1 MGRILKLDTKVANLI
16 AAGEVIERVFS
27 VVKELVENSI
37 DALATKIKVELIE
50 SGLKEI
56 IVSDNGIGMD
66 AADAKCCVL
75 PHYTSKIKNQEDLF
89 NINTLGFRGEALPS
103 ICAVSNLTIKTSTTD
118 GKGIVLRFKDEMLV
132 AEGTISMPKGTTIS
146 VKDLF
151 YNTPARLAQL
161 ASGTN
166 EVSFVTDY
174 LTKIAFAYPDIS
186 FSFIS
191 NGKIIFQTYGNDD
204 ELEVVS
210 SVYGYDVAKNMLAF
224 AKENSFFSIEGYT
237 TNISVTRSSKQHI
250 TILVNGRLIRN
261 YNITNAIIKGY
272 GTRLMIG
279 KYPITIMHINCDA
292 GLVDVNVH
300 PAKAEVRFSMEE
312 ELDSL
317 IASAISEILDNTRL
331 ILEKETKQDQDYDD
345 PFYEE
350 EIEDEVDDQV
360 EDLFS
365 TDYDQM
371 VSRVA
376 EAGSF
381 EYSRDIDNDAS
392 EEKLEEISED
402 NIPYQEKLDLFSD
415 GISLDSDA
423 NDNKLP
429 LMNLV
434 GQLFET
440 YILAQGEDSFYLID
454 QHAAAERV
462 NYEKIYDQMANEAIS
477 SYDLLVPMTFNFTPS
492 EAIIINTKLEEL
504 ESLGIRLESFGGSTY
519 LVRSVGT
526 WIPKNFVYEYLEEI
540 FNAFLRGTKTK
551 KEEFLDSLAKSIAC
565 KSAIKGN
572 EYHTMEEARILL
584 NLLNKCKNPY
594 TCPHGRPIIVKFTK
608 YEIEKWFKRIV

>member
-16 AAGEVIERVFS
+16 AAGEVIERVAS

-37 DALATKIKVELIE
+37 DALATSIKVELIE

-66 AADAKCCVL
+66 AGDAKCCVL
-75 PHYTSKIKNQEDLF
+75 PHYTSKIKNSEDLF

-103 ICAVSNLTIKTSTTD
+103 ICAVSNLTIKTSTVD

-132 AEGTISMPKGTTIS
+132 AEGTISMPKGTIIS

-151 YNTPARLAQL
+151 YNTPARLSQL
-161 ASGTN
+161 ASGAG
-166 EVSFVTDY
+166 EVSYVTDY

-186 FSFIS
+186 FNFVA
-191 NGKIIFQTYGNDD
+191 NGRTIFQTYGNDD
-204 ELEVVS
+204 ELEVIS
-210 SVYGYDVAKNMLAF
+210 SVYGYDVARNMLAF
-224 AKENSFFSIEGYT
+224 AKENNFFSIEGYT
-237 TNISVTRSSKQHI
+237 SNISVTRSSKQHI

-272 GTRLMIG
+272 ATRLMVG
-279 KYPITIMHINCDA
+279 KYPITVIHINCDP

-312 ELDSL
+312 DLDNL

-331 ILEKETKQDQDYDD
+331 IVEEGEGGQD
-345 PFYEE
+345 PFYEDEMDEE
-350 EIEDEVDDQV
+350 EIED
-360 EDLFS
+360 LFNA
-365 TDYDQM
+365 DYEKM
-371 VSRVA
+371 ISSVA
-376 EAGSF
+376 EPGNF
-381 EYSRDIDNDAS
+381 EYSADS
-392 EEKLEEISED
+392 EEIDEEGSED
-402 NIPYQEKLDLFSD
+402 DIPYQERLDLFSD
-415 GISLDSDA
+415 GISLDSSA
-423 NDNKLP
+423 NENKLP
-429 LMNLV
+429 LMHLV

-454 QHAAAERV
+454 QHAAAERI
-462 NYEKIYDQMANEAIS
+462 NYEKIYDQIASAKVS

-492 EAIIINTKLEEL
+492 EAIIINTKLDDLRE
-504 ESLGIRLESFGGSTY
+504 LGIELESFGGTTY

-572 EYHTMEEARILL
+572 EYHTMEEARLLL
-584 NLLNKCKNPY
+584 NLLNKAKNPY
-594 TCPHGRPIIVKFTK
+594 TCPHGRPVIVKFTK

>member
-16 AAGEVIERVFS
+16 AAGEVIERVAS

-37 DALATKIKVELIE
+37 DALATNIKVELIE

-56 IVSDNGIGMD
+56 IVADNGIGMD

-75 PHYTSKIKNQEDLF
+75 PHYTSKIKNSDDLF

-103 ICAVSNLTIKTSTTD
+103 ICAVSNLTIKTSIVD
-118 GKGIVLRFKDEMLV
+118 GKGIVLRFKDEVLV
-132 AEGTISMPKGTTIS
+132 AEGTISMPKGTIIS

-161 ASGTN
+161 ASGAG
-166 EVSFVTDY
+166 EVSQVTDY

-186 FSFIS
+186 FNFIA
-191 NGKIIFQTYGNDD
+191 NGRTIFQTYGNDD
-204 ELEVVS
+204 ELEVIS
-210 SVYGYDVAKNMLAF
+210 SVYGYDVARNMLAF
-224 AKENSFFSIEGYT
+224 AKENNFFSIEGYT
-237 TNISVTRSSKQHI
+237 SKINVTRSSKQHI

-272 GTRLMIG
+272 STRLMVG
-279 KYPITIMHINCDA
+279 KYPITVIHINCDP

-312 ELDSL
+312 DLDNL
-317 IASAISEILDNTRL
+317 IASAIGEILDNTSL
-331 ILEKETKQDQDYDD
+331 IVEAKENED

-350 EIEDEVDDQV
+350 EMDEEEIEDI
-360 EDLFS
+360 LNA
-365 TDYDQM
+365 DYDTL
-371 VSRVA
+371 VSNLA

-381 EYSRDIDNDAS
+381 EYFDDSEPEENENS
-392 EEKLEEISED
+392 EEVSED
-402 NIPYQEKLDLFSD
+402 NIPYQESLDLFSN
-415 GISLDSDA
+415 GISLDSEA

-429 LMNLV
+429 LMHLV

-454 QHAAAERV
+454 QHAAAERI
-462 NYEKIYDQMANEAIS
+462 NYEKIYDQIASAKVA

-492 EAIIINTKLEEL
+492 EAIIINTKLDDL
-504 ESLGIRLESFGGSTY
+504 RQLGIELESFGGTTY

-526 WIPKNFVYEYLEEI
+526 WIPRNYVYEYLEEI

-572 EYHTMEEARILL
+572 EYHTMEEATLLL
-584 NLLNKCKNPY
+584 NLLNKAKKPY
-594 TCPHGRPIIVKFTK
+594 TCPHGRPVIVKFTK

>member
-16 AAGEVIERVFS
+16 AAGEVIERVAS

-37 DALATKIKVELIE
+37 DALATNIKVELVE

-66 AADAKCCVL
+66 AGDAKCCVL
-75 PHYTSKIKNQEDLF
+75 PHYTSKIKNSEDLF

-103 ICAVSNLTIKTSTTD
+103 ICAVSNLTIKTSTID

-132 AEGTISMPKGTTIS
+132 AEGTISMPKGTIIS

-151 YNTPARLAQL
+151 YNTPARLSQL
-161 ASGTN
+161 ASGAN
-166 EVSFVTDY
+166 EVSYVTDY

-186 FSFIS
+186 FNFVA
-191 NGKIIFQTYGNDD
+191 NGRTIFQTYGNDD
-204 ELEVVS
+204 ELEVIS
-210 SVYGYDVAKNMLAF
+210 SVYGYDVARNMLAF
-224 AKENSFFSIEGYT
+224 AKENNFFSIEGYT
-237 TNISVTRSSKQHI
+237 SNISVTRSSKQHI

-272 GTRLMIG
+272 ATRLMVG
-279 KYPITIMHINCDA
+279 KYPITVIHINCDA

-312 ELDSL
+312 DLDNL

-331 ILEKETKQDQDYDD
+331 IVEEGEEEDD
-345 PFYEE
+345 PFYEDEMDEE
-350 EIEDEVDDQV
+350 EIED
-360 EDLFS
+360 LFNA
-365 TDYDQM
+365 DYDEM

-376 EAGSF
+376 EANSF
-381 EYSRDIDNDAS
+381 EYSDDSDPQ
-392 EEKLEEISED
+392 EENEEVSED

-415 GISLDSDA
+415 GISLDSA
-423 NDNKLP
+423 SNENKLP
-429 LMNLV
+429 LMHLV

-454 QHAAAERV
+454 QHAAAERI
-462 NYEKIYDQMANEAIS
+462 NYEKIYDQIANSKVS

-492 EAIIINTKLEEL
+492 EAIIINTKLDDLKE
-504 ESLGIRLESFGGSTY
+504 LGIELESFGGTTY

-540 FNAFLRGTKTK
+540 FNAFLRGTKAK

-594 TCPHGRPIIVKFTK
+594 TCPHGRPVIVKFTK

>member
-16 AAGEVIERVFS
+16 AAGEVIERVAS

-37 DALATKIKVELIE
+37 DALATNIKVELVE

-75 PHYTSKIKNQEDLF
+75 PHYTSKIKNSDDLF

-103 ICAVSNLTIKTSTTD
+103 ICAVSNLTIKTSTID

-132 AEGTISMPKGTTIS
+132 AEGTISMPKGTIIS

-151 YNTPARLAQL
+151 YNTPARLSQL
-161 ASGTN
+161 ASGAN
-166 EVSFVTDY
+166 EVSYVTDY

-186 FSFIS
+186 FNFVA
-191 NGKIIFQTYGNDD
+191 NGRTIFQTYGNDD
-204 ELEVVS
+204 ELEVIS
-210 SVYGYDVAKNMLAF
+210 SVYGYDVARNMLAF
-224 AKENSFFSIEGYT
+224 AKENNFFSIEGYT
-237 TNISVTRSSKQHI
+237 SNISVTRSSKQHI

-272 GTRLMIG
+272 ATRLMVG
-279 KYPITIMHINCDA
+279 KYPITVIHINCDA

-312 ELDSL
+312 DLDDL

-331 ILEKETKQDQDYDD
+331 IVEEGEEEDD
-345 PFYEE
+345 PFYEDEMDEE
-350 EIEDEVDDQV
+350 EIED
-360 EDLFS
+360 LFNA
-365 TDYDQM
+365 DYDEM

-376 EAGSF
+376 EANSF
-381 EYSRDIDNDAS
+381 EYSDDSDPQ
-392 EEKLEEISED
+392 EENEEVSED

-415 GISLDSDA
+415 GISLDSA
-423 NDNKLP
+423 SNDNKLP
-429 LMNLV
+429 LMHLV

-454 QHAAAERV
+454 QHAAAERI
-462 NYEKIYDQMANEAIS
+462 NYEKIYDQIANSKVS
-477 SYDLLVPMTFNFTPS
+477 SYDLLVPITFNFTPS
-492 EAIIINTKLEEL
+492 EAIIINTKLDDLKE
-504 ESLGIRLESFGGSTY
+504 LGIELESFGGTTY

-594 TCPHGRPIIVKFTK
+594 TCPHGRPVIVKFTK

>member
-16 AAGEVIERVFS
+16 AAGEVIERVAS

-37 DALATKIKVELIE
+37 DALATNIKVELVE

-66 AADAKCCVL
+66 VIDAKCCVL
-75 PHYTSKIKNQEDLF
+75 PHYTSKIKNSDDLF

-103 ICAVSNLTIKTSTTD
+103 ICAVSNLTIKTSTVD
-118 GKGIVLRFKDEMLV
+118 GKGISLRFKDEKLV
-132 AEGTISMPKGTTIS
+132 AEGTISLPKGTTIS

-161 ASGTN
+161 SNANN
-166 EVSFVTDY
+166 EVSFVSDY
-174 LTKIAFAYPDIS
+174 LTKIAFAYPDIA
-186 FSFIS
+186 FLFIA
-191 NGKIIFQTYGNDD
+191 NGRTIFQTYGNDD
-204 ELEVVS
+204 QLEVIS
-210 SVYGYDVAKNMLAF
+210 SVYGFDVARNMLAF
-224 AKENSFFSIEGYT
+224 AKESNYFSVEGYT
-237 TNISVTRSSKQHI
+237 SKISVTRSSKQHI

-272 GTRLMIG
+272 ATRLMVG
-279 KYPITIMHINCDA
+279 KYPITVIHINCDA

-312 ELDSL
+312 DLDDL

-331 ILEKETKQDQDYDD
+331 IVEEGEEEDD
-345 PFYEE
+345 PFYEDEMDEE
-350 EIEDEVDDQV
+350 EIED
-360 EDLFS
+360 LFNA
-365 TDYDQM
+365 DYDEM

-376 EAGSF
+376 EANSF
-381 EYSRDIDNDAS
+381 EYSDDSDPQ
-392 EEKLEEISED
+392 EENEEVSED

-415 GISLDSDA
+415 GISLDSA
-423 NDNKLP
+423 SNDNKLP
-429 LMNLV
+429 LMHLV

-454 QHAAAERV
+454 QHAAAERI
-462 NYEKIYDQMANEAIS
+462 NYEKIYDQIANSKVS
-477 SYDLLVPMTFNFTPS
+477 SYDLLVPITFNFTPS
-492 EAIIINTKLEEL
+492 EAIIINTKLDDLKE
-504 ESLGIRLESFGGSTY
+504 LGIELESFGGTTY

-594 TCPHGRPIIVKFTK
+594 TCPHGRPVIVKFTK

>member
-16 AAGEVIERVFS
+16 AAGEVIERVSS

-37 DALATKIKVELIE
+37 DALATNIKVELVE

-75 PHYTSKIKNQEDLF
+75 PHYTSKIKNSDDLF

-103 ICAVSNLTIKTSTTD
+103 ICAVSNLTIKTSTID

-132 AEGTISMPKGTTIS
+132 AEGTISMPKGTIIS

-151 YNTPARLAQL
+151 YNTPARLSQI
-161 ASGTN
+161 ASGAN
-166 EVSFVTDY
+166 EVSYVTDY

-186 FSFIS
+186 FNFVA
-191 NGKIIFQTYGNDD
+191 NGRTIFQTYGNDD
-204 ELEVVS
+204 ELEVIS
-210 SVYGYDVAKNMLAF
+210 SVYGYDVARNMLAF
-224 AKENSFFSIEGYT
+224 AKENNFFSIEGYT
-237 TNISVTRSSKQHI
+237 SNISVTRSSKQHI

-272 GTRLMIG
+272 ATRLMIG
-279 KYPITIMHINCDA
+279 KYPITVIHINCDA

-312 ELDSL
+312 DLDDL

-331 ILEKETKQDQDYDD
+331 IVEEGEEEDD
-345 PFYEE
+345 PFYEDEMDEE
-350 EIEDEVDDQV
+350 EIED
-360 EDLFS
+360 LFNA
-365 TDYDQM
+365 DYDEM

-376 EAGSF
+376 EANSF
-381 EYSRDIDNDAS
+381 EYSDDSDPQEENEEVS
-392 EEKLEEISED
+392 EE
-402 NIPYQEKLDLFSD
+402 NIPYQEKLDLFSN
-415 GISLDSDA
+415 GINLDSA
-423 NDNKLP
+423 SNENKLP
-429 LMNLV
+429 LMHLV

-454 QHAAAERV
+454 QHAAAERI
-462 NYEKIYDQMANEAIS
+462 NYEKIYDQIASAKVS
-477 SYDLLVPMTFNFTPS
+477 SYDLLVPITFNFTPS
-492 EAIIINTKLEEL
+492 EVIIINTKLDDLKE
-504 ESLGIRLESFGGSTY
+504 LGIELESFGGNTF

-594 TCPHGRPIIVKFTK
+594 TCPHGRPVIVKFTK

>member
-16 AAGEVIERVFS
+16 AAGEVIERVAS

-37 DALATKIKVELIE
+37 DALATNIKVELVE

-75 PHYTSKIKNQEDLF
+75 PHYTSKIKNSEDLF

-103 ICAVSNLTIKTSTTD
+103 ICAVSNLTIKTSTID

-132 AEGTISMPKGTTIS
+132 AEGTISMPKGTIIS

-151 YNTPARLAQL
+151 YNTPARLSQL
-161 ASGTN
+161 ASGAN
-166 EVSFVTDY
+166 EVSYVTDY

-186 FSFIS
+186 FNFVA
-191 NGKIIFQTYGNDD
+191 NGRTIFQTYGNDD
-204 ELEVVS
+204 ELEVIS
-210 SVYGYDVAKNMLAF
+210 SVYGYDVARNMLAF
-224 AKENSFFSIEGYT
+224 AKENNFFSIEGYT
-237 TNISVTRSSKQHI
+237 SNISVTRSSKQHI

-272 GTRLMIG
+272 ATRLMVG
-279 KYPITIMHINCDA
+279 KYPITVIHINCDA

-312 ELDSL
+312 DLDNL

-331 ILEKETKQDQDYDD
+331 IVEEKEDDED
-345 PFYEE
+345 PFYEDEMDEE
-350 EIEDEVDDQV
+350 EIED
-360 EDLFS
+360 LFNA
-365 TDYDQM
+365 DYDEM

-376 EAGSF
+376 EANSF
-381 EYSRDIDNDAS
+381 EYSDDSDPQ
-392 EEKLEEISED
+392 EENEEVSED

-415 GISLDSDA
+415 GISLDSA
-423 NDNKLP
+423 SNDNKLP
-429 LMNLV
+429 LMHLV

-454 QHAAAERV
+454 QHAAAERI
-462 NYEKIYDQMANEAIS
+462 NYEKIYDQIASAKVS
-477 SYDLLVPMTFNFTPS
+477 SYDLLVPITFNFTPS
-492 EAIIINTKLEEL
+492 EAIIINTKLDDLKE
-504 ESLGIRLESFGGSTY
+504 LGIALESFGGTTY

-594 TCPHGRPIIVKFTK
+594 TCPHGRPVIVKFTK
-608 YEIEKWFKRIV
+608 YEIEKWFKRII